1 MNQKQYLLPDVN
13 MTSIA
18 RRRSSL
24 PNPEEVVDVD
34 SIHVKVSPTPS
45 VNGDYQLKPT
55 HKDGYIGTLEEHEA
69 LRKNYHS
76 ALNPDPRYRITVPQT
91 SAIRSLKPQEIN
103 LAVTLVAISLL
114 FICCQSIKIIPDVY
128 EMIYC
133 NHFELAS
140 KVTDNE
146 LEKICQVPTW
156 IDAIVSVANLS
167 CCINSAGNFILYML
181 RGKKFRDAFI
191 KTYCRC
197 LPRSLARTNS
207 PTAFSMNTMNDPNTR
222 ATCTQTNG
230 NAPSMARTK
239 YSPFRVTQV

>member
-13 MTSIA
+13 MTSFP

-24 PNPEEVVDVD
+24 PNPEAVEDID

-76 ALNPDPRYRITVPQT
+76 ALNPDARYRITVSQT
-91 SAIRSLKPQEIN
+91 SAIKNLKPQEIN

-167 CCINSAGNFILYML
+167 CCINSAGNFILASTICSLIGEVTITSINGDYIREVMVTSKNATICSL
-181 RGKKFRDAFI
+181 ILVTLILVTSKK
-191 KTYCRC
+191 
-197 LPRSLARTNS
+197 
-207 PTAFSMNTMNDPNTR
+207 
-222 ATCTQTNG
+222 
-230 NAPSMARTK
+230 
-239 YSPFRVTQV
+239 